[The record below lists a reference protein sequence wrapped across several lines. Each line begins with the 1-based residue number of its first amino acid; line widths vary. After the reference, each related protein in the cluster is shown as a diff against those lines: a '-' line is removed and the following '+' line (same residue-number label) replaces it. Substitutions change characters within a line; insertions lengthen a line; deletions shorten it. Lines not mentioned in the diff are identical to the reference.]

1 MSNSVL
7 IAGGGPA
14 GMMAAIA
21 AARQGATVTLL
32 ERNEKLGK
40 KLYITG
46 KGRCN
51 VTNDCTVEDFLTQVP
66 GNPRFLYSA
75 LYGFTPQDM
84 MAFLEDAGCPV
95 VVQRGQ
101 RVFPATEKASDVT
114 RALARQM
121 ERAGVRVRLNSRIE
135 RVLMSDGRAVGLGLE
150 NGQELYADRVI
161 LAMGGVSYSVTGSS
175 GDGFKLA
182 RQTGHEVT
190 PLLPGLS
197 ALVTREEW
205 PKELQGLSLKNVTV
219 TLTQGKKKLYHCLG
233 EMLFTHFG
241 VSGPLILE
249 MSSHMKMAL
258 DAYKVTLDLKPGLTP
273 EQLEARL
280 LRDFEAA
287 PRKQLSTVLPGLL
300 PGRMAQI
307 FADVAGLDK
316 ATPIHQITRE
326 QRLRLVQTLKNLPL
340 TIQAFAPMEQ
350 AIVTRGGVSVRQIDP
365 ATMESKLVPGLYFAG
380 EMVDVDAHTGGFN
393 LQIAF
398 ATGHLAGQSAG
409 MALES

>member
-249 MSSHMKMAL
+249 MSSHMKMPL

>member
-1 MSNSVL
+1 MSNRVL
-7 IAGGGPA
+7 IVGGGPA

-21 AARQGATVTLL
+21 AARQGAAVTLL

-84 MAFLEDAGCPV
+84 MAFLEEAGCPV

-121 ERAGVRVRLNSRIE
+121 ERAGVRVHLNSRVS
-135 RVLMSDGRAVGLGLE
+135 RVLISQGRAVGLTLE
-150 NGQELYADRVI
+150 NGQEIEGDRVI
-161 LAMGGVSYSVTGSS
+161 LATGGISYSVTGST
-175 GDGFKLA
+175 GDGFKMALEM
-182 RQTGHEVT
+182 GHEVT

-197 ALVTREEW
+197 ALVTREQW

-219 TLTQGKKKLYHCLG
+219 TLNQGKKKLYHCLG

-249 MSSHMKMAL
+249 MSSHMKAPL
-258 DAYKVTLDLKPGLTP
+258 DAYKVTLDLKPGLTL
-273 EQLEARL
+273 EQLDARL
-280 LRDFEAA
+280 LREFEAA
-287 PRKQLSTVLPGLL
+287 PRKQLVNILPALL

-307 FADVAGLDK
+307 FADLAGLDK
-316 ATPIHQITRE
+316 TTPIHQITRE
-326 QRLRLVQTLKNLPL
+326 QRMKLAETFKNLPL
-340 TIQAFAPMEQ
+340 TIGDFAPMEQ

-365 ATMESKLVPGLYFAG
+365 GTMESKMVSGLYFAG

-409 MALES
+409 MALEC